1 MSFGLT
7 IETRNDSE
15 YVRNI
20 AFWVRKLFDGT
31 RATFKTLTTTQEV
44 RVGGTIYLVDTTSGS
59 VVVTLPLA
67 KDANGEYFVFKKVV
81 AANTMTIDGAGSET
95 IDGATTQAFTTQW
108 SVVTIASN
116 GTEWYVVA

>member
-31 RATFKTLTTTQEV
+31 QATFKTLTITQEV

-67 KDANGEYFVFKKVV
+67 KDAKGEYFVFKKIV
-81 AANTMTIDGAGSET
+81 AANTMTIDGAGAET
-95 IDGATTQAFTTQW
+95 IDGAITQAFTTQW

-116 GTEWYVVA
+116 GTAWYVVA